1 MHNVLLIAI
10 VVHCSMF
17 IVNFFFWCIVIVHCS
32 HCSLLFCVV
41 LIIVI
46 VLYCV
51 LSLFI
56 CYIVMPSI
64 ILVHCYL
71 DHCSWLFQQCIKLI
85 WHCQQYW
92 ALLLGTA
99 EYQISELRIIAQVS
113 N

>member
-17 IVNFFFWCIVIVHCS
+17 IVNLFFWCIVIVHCS

-46 VLYCV
+46 VMYCV

-71 DHCSWLFQQCIKLI
+71 DHCSLLFQQCIKLI

-99 EYQISELRIIAQVS
+99 EYQISELRLIAQVS